1 MGEQSESGHL
11 RTTNPE
17 HAVALLKRA
26 KLPGYVFPERNGWV
40 TFVYPPGDENRFD
53 LEQANERL
61 LLLYEYAADLGCWVT
76 LYNGKKPLTRLK
88 ASFDRPNFAFDRK
101 PFEQLELLTPLS
113 AATVESWVRRA
124 HVPPERNR
132 APYLVA
138 ERLHL
143 PRYQWLSFLAEQSK
157 PASADPQ
164 RIEVLPNGS
173 VKRPPKPAAPHVAV
187 ATPSKGKGKAKKAAK
202 KTASKNSKKKSSTK
216 TASKKTSAKKPAKA
230 AKAAKPA
237 KAAKK
242 PTKKSSSKK

>member
-1 MGEQSESGHL
+1 MAEVSESGHL

-40 TFVYPPGDENRFD
+40 TFVYPVSDENRFD
-53 LEQANERL
+53 LEQANEKL
-61 LLLYEYAADLGCWVT
+61 LLLYEYAAELGCWVT
-76 LYNGKKPLTRLK
+76 LYQGKKPITRLK

-101 PFEQLELLTPLS
+101 PFEQHELLTSLS

-124 HVPPERNR
+124 HVPAERMR

-157 PASADPQ
+157 PAASDPS

-173 VKRPPKPAAPHVAV
+173 VKRPPKPVAPHVAV
-187 ATPSKGKGKAKKAAK
+187 AEPAGKKGKK
-202 KTASKNSKKKSSTK
+202 ASKKNSSSKKPT
-216 TASKKTSAKKPAKA
+216 KTSAKKPAKA
-230 AKAAKPA
+230 AAKPA
-237 KAAKK
+237 KPAKK

>member
-1 MGEQSESGHL
+1 MAELSESGHL
-11 RTTNPE
+11 RTSNPE

-40 TFVYPPGDENRFD
+40 TFVYPVSDENRFD
-53 LEQANERL
+53 LEQANEKL

-76 LYNGKKPLTRLK
+76 LYQGKKPITRLK

-101 PFEQLELLTPLS
+101 PFEELELLTSLS

-124 HVPPERNR
+124 HVPAERMR

-157 PASADPQ
+157 PAASDPQ
-164 RIEVLPNGS
+164 RIEVLPNGT
-173 VKRPPKPAAPHVAV
+173 VKRPPKPVAPHVAV
-187 ATPSKGKGKAKKAAK
+187 AEPAGKKGKK
-202 KTASKNSKKKSSTK
+202 ASKKGSKKNSS
-216 TASKKTSAKKPAKA
+216 SKKPTKTSAKKPAKA
-230 AKAAKPA
+230 AAKPGAKPGAKPA

-242 PTKKSSSKK
+242 PAKKSSSKK

>member
-1 MGEQSESGHL
+1 MGELSESGHL

-40 TFVYPPGDENRFD
+40 TFVYPPSDENRFD
-53 LEQANERL
+53 LEQANEKL
-61 LLLYEYAADLGCWVT
+61 LLLYEYASELGCWVT
-76 LYNGKKPLTRLK
+76 LYQAKKPLTRLK

-101 PFEQLELLTPLS
+101 PFVELELLTPLS
-113 AATVESWVRRA
+113 AATIESWVRRA

-157 PASADPQ
+157 PAGSDPQ

-173 VKRPPKPAAPHVAV
+173 VKRPPRPTAPHVAD
-187 ATPSKGKGKAKKAAK
+187 PSKTKS
-202 KTASKNSKKKSSTK
+202 KTSSKKKSS
-216 TASKKTSAKKPAKA
+216 KKSAKKPTKPTKPTKA
-230 AKAAKPA
+230 S
-237 KAAKK
+237 KK

>member
-61 LLLYEYAADLGCWVT
+61 LLLYEYASDLGCWVT

-157 PASADPQ
+157 PAAADPQ

-187 ATPSKGKGKAKKAAK
+187 ASPTKGKGKGSKKAAK
-202 KTASKNSKKKSSTK
+202 KKSSAK
-216 TASKKTSAKKPAKA
+216 TTSASAKRPGKPAKT
-230 AKAAKPA
+230 P

>member
-1 MGEQSESGHL
+1 MAEVSDSGHL

-53 LEQANERL
+53 LEQANEKL

-76 LYNGKKPLTRLK
+76 LYQAKKPITRLK

-157 PASADPQ
+157 PAGSDAQ
-164 RIEVLPNGS
+164 RIEVLPNGT
-173 VKRPPKPAAPHVAV
+173 VKRPPKPTAPHVGVAV
-187 ATPSKGKGKAKKAAK
+187 ASPAKGKTKAKGKGNAKGKG
-202 KTASKNSKKKSSTK
+202 TAE
-216 TASKKTSAKKPAKA
+216 AKKTSAKKPSKP
-230 AKAAKPA
+230 KKPA
-237 KAAKK
+237 KPTKAPKK

>member
-1 MGEQSESGHL
+1 MAELSESGHL
-11 RTTNPE
+11 RTENPE

-61 LLLYEYAADLGCWVT
+61 LLLYEYTQDLGCWVT
-76 LYNGKKPLTRLK
+76 LYQAKKPVTRLK

-101 PFEQLELLTPLS
+101 PFVELELLTPLS

-143 PRYQWLSFLAEQSK
+143 PRYQWLSYLAEQSK

-164 RIEVLPNGS
+164 RIEVLPSGQ
-173 VKRPPKPAAPHVAV
+173 VKRPPKPTAPHVAV
-187 ATPSKGKGKAKKAAK
+187 ASPAKKAG
-202 KTASKNSKKKSSTK
+202 KKKS
-216 TASKKTSAKKPAKA
+216 TAKKTSAKKKPAAKTA
-230 AKAAKPA
+230 AKAP
-237 KAAKK
+237 KK

>member
-1 MGEQSESGHL
+1 MGELSESGHL

-61 LLLYEYAADLGCWVT
+61 LLLYEFAADLGCWVT
-76 LYNGKKPLTRLK
+76 LYNGKKPITRLK

-101 PFEQLELLTPLS
+101 PFVELELLAPLS

-124 HVPPERNR
+124 HVPAERNR

-157 PASADPQ
+157 PAAADPQ
-164 RIEVLPNGS
+164 RIEVLSNGT
-173 VKRPPKPAAPHVAV
+173 VKRPPKPTAPHVAV
-187 ATPSKGKGKAKKAAK
+187 AAPAKGGKGAKGKKAAK
-202 KTASKNSKKKSSTK
+202 TASK
-216 TASKKTSAKKPAKA
+216 KKTSAKKPAKA
-230 AKAAKPA
+230 P
-237 KAAKK
+237 KK
-242 PTKKSSSKK
+242 PTRKSSSKK

>member
-17 HAVALLKRA
+17 HAVALLERA

-53 LEQANERL
+53 LEQANEKL

-157 PASADPQ
+157 PAAADPQ
-164 RIEVLPNGS
+164 RIEVLANGT
-173 VKRPPKPAAPHVAV
+173 VKRPPKPSAPHVAV
-187 ATPSKGKGKAKKAAK
+187 AAPVKGNAKAKAPKA
-202 KTASKNSKKKSSTK
+202 SKKKSS
-216 TASKKTSAKKPAKA
+216 AKKTSAKKPVPKSP
-230 AKAAKPA
+230 KPIKPA

-242 PTKKSSSKK
+242 PAKKSSSKK

>member
-1 MGEQSESGHL
+1 MAEVSDSGHL

-17 HAVALLKRA
+17 HAVALLKKA

-61 LLLYEYAADLGCWVT
+61 LLLYEYAAELGCWVT
-76 LYNGKKPLTRLK
+76 LYQAKKPITRLK

-101 PFEQLELLTPLS
+101 PFVELELLTPLS

-124 HVPPERNR
+124 HVAPERNR

-157 PASADPQ
+157 PAAADPQ
-164 RIEVLPNGS
+164 RIEVLANGT
-173 VKRPPKPAAPHVAV
+173 VKRPPKPTAPHVAV
-187 ATPSKGKGKAKKAAK
+187 ASAPKKGANKGSKRGS
-202 KTASKNSKKKSSTK
+202 KTASKKASKPGSKKKSSTG
-216 TASKKTSAKKPAKA
+216 SKKTSAKKPAKA
-230 AKAAKPA
+230 T
-237 KAAKK
+237 KK

>member
-1 MGEQSESGHL
+1 MAEVSDSGHL

-17 HAVALLKRA
+17 HAVALLKKA

-40 TFVYPPGDENRFD
+40 SFVYPPGDENRFD

-76 LYNGKKPLTRLK
+76 LYQAKKPITRLK

-101 PFEQLELLTPLS
+101 PFEELELLTPLS

-124 HVPPERNR
+124 HVAPERNR

-157 PASADPQ
+157 PAAADPQ
-164 RIEVLPNGS
+164 RIEVLANGT
-173 VKRPPKPAAPHVAV
+173 VKRPPKPTAPHVGV
-187 ATPSKGKGKAKKAAK
+187 ASPAKKGAKKGAKKA
-202 KTASKNSKKKSSTK
+202 SKKKP
-216 TASKKTSAKKPAKA
+216 ARKTS
-230 AKAAKPA
+230 AAKPA

>member
-1 MGEQSESGHL
+1 MAELSESGHL

-40 TFVYPPGDENRFD
+40 TFVYPPSDENRFD
-53 LEQANERL
+53 LEQANEKL
-61 LLLYEYAADLGCWVT
+61 LLLYEYAQDLGCWVT
-76 LYNGKKPLTRLK
+76 LYQAKKPLTRLK

-157 PASADPQ
+157 PAGSDPQ
-164 RIEVLPNGS
+164 RIEVLPNGT
-173 VKRPPKPAAPHVAV
+173 VKRPPKPTAPHVAV
-187 ATPSKGKGKAKKAAK
+187 ASPAKGKGKSKKA
-202 KTASKNSKKKSSTK
+202 SK
-216 TASKKTSAKKPAKA
+216 KKTSAKKHSKAKA
-230 AKAAKPA
+230 AKTS
-237 KAAKK
+237 KK

>member
-1 MGEQSESGHL
+1 MGELSESGHL

-61 LLLYEYAADLGCWVT
+61 LLLYEYTQDLGCWVT
-76 LYNGKKPLTRLK
+76 LYQAKKPITRLK

-101 PFEQLELLTPLS
+101 PFVELELLTPLS

-124 HVPPERNR
+124 HVAPERNR

-143 PRYQWLSFLAEQSK
+143 PRYQWLSYLAEQSK

-164 RIEVLPNGS
+164 RIEVLPNGT
-173 VKRPPKPAAPHVAV
+173 VKRPPKPTAPHVAV
-187 ATPSKGKGKAKKAAK
+187 AAPAKGKGKKAAKSSKKKTSAKQPSKKAAKPAKKAAK
-202 KTASKNSKKKSSTK
+202 KAGSKK
-216 TASKKTSAKKPAKA
+216 
-230 AKAAKPA
+230 
-237 KAAKK
+237 
-242 PTKKSSSKK
+242 

>member
-1 MGEQSESGHL
+1 MGELSESGHL

-61 LLLYEYAADLGCWVT
+61 LLLYEYASDLGCWVT
-76 LYNGKKPLTRLK
+76 LYQGKKPITRLK

-143 PRYQWLSFLAEQSK
+143 PRYQWLSYLAEQSK
-157 PASADPQ
+157 PAAADPQ
-164 RIEVLPNGS
+164 RIEVLPNGT
-173 VKRPPKPAAPHVAV
+173 VKRPPKPVAPHVGTGEAP
-187 ATPSKGKGKAKKAAK
+187 TKGKGRGKSKAGKKAA
-202 KTASKNSKKKSSTK
+202 
-216 TASKKTSAKKPAKA
+216 KKTSAKKPAK
-230 AKAAKPA
+230 KV
-237 KAAKK
+237 AKK
-242 PTKKSSSKK
+242 PTKKSTSKK